1 MQSTMLSTG
10 NPIEA
15 RCTKCRKNTTHIIIE
30 LVEEV
35 PAKVQCSAC
44 SREHK
49 YRPPTEAKKPGV
61 RKAVQAK
68 DAGRKEWQALRT
80 EMDTAKAATYSM
92 TGAFKIKTLIQ
103 HPTFGLGLVQRAVGP
118 QKIEVLF
125 EDGTKTM
132 RCK

>member
-1 MQSTMLSTG
+1 MQNTPLSTG
-10 NPIEA
+10 DAIEA
-15 RCTKCRKNTTHIIIE
+15 RCTKCRKNTPHIIIE
-30 LVEEV
+30 LAEEL
-35 PAKVQCSAC
+35 PAKVKCGAC

-61 RKAVQAK
+61 RKAIQTK

-80 EMDTAKAATYSM
+80 DMDTAKAATYSM
-92 TGAFKIKTLIQ
+92 TGAFKIKSLIQ
-103 HPTFGLGLVQRAVGP
+103 HPIFGLGLVQRAVGP

-125 EDGTKTM
+125 EDGKKTM